1 MKKKIIVTGI
11 ILFCLVSLIVFLCVK
26 NINKSNEQSS
36 NSNNF
41 KIVTSFYPMYII
53 AENLTKNAQNI
64 ELSNMAEVNGG
75 CLHDYTLST
84 NDVKKFENA
93 DVFIENGVGIEN
105 FTEKLLQVYSNLKV
119 IDSSTGITDIINDEE
134 GENGHIWTSMENY
147 KKQVKN
153 IANNLAKYNTENAE
167 IYNRN
172 ADEYIEKIEELNR
185 NYKEELSSL
194 SGKKAICL
202 NEAFSYLARD
212 LNLDII
218 MVETDH
224 EESTLSADKLKEL
237 IGKKE
242 EQQEGNDKKKIENL
256 VFLIILSIITIV
268 IINII
273 WNGNKKEDKKET
285 DSNSKQ
291 LATTNQITND
301 SKNNVQLTDNLEEKL
316 ENILG
321 KIQGVG
327 AVKVCINYSESS
339 EVVAMYNESSKVS
352 NTEESDTSGGTR
364 KIQETDSQK
373 DIIYKEEN
381 GEKTPITQKVVQP
394 KIEGAII
401 TAKGANNADTKAN
414 IIQAVEAVTGLATH
428 KIQVFEMNG

>member
-1 MKKKIIVTGI
+1 MGD
-11 ILFCLVSLIVFLCVK
+11 
-26 NINKSNEQSS
+26 
-36 NSNNF
+36 
-41 KIVTSFYPMYII
+41 
-53 AENLTKNAQNI
+53 
-64 ELSNMAEVNGG
+64 
-75 CLHDYTLST
+75 DYTLST

-237 IGKKE
+237 IKQVKE
-242 EQQEGNDKKKIENL
+242 SNIQVIIIGENDNTQNAETIAKETNAKIYKLKTGMGGDYSQDSYLKDMEYNLNVLKKI
-256 VFLIILSIITIV
+256 
-268 IINII
+268 
-273 WNGNKKEDKKET
+273 
-285 DSNSKQ
+285 
-291 LATTNQITND
+291 
-301 SKNNVQLTDNLEEKL
+301 
-316 ENILG
+316 G
-321 KIQGVG
+321 K
-327 AVKVCINYSESS
+327 
-339 EVVAMYNESSKVS
+339 
-352 NTEESDTSGGTR
+352 
-364 KIQETDSQK
+364 
-373 DIIYKEEN
+373 
-381 GEKTPITQKVVQP
+381 
-394 KIEGAII
+394 
-401 TAKGANNADTKAN
+401 
-414 IIQAVEAVTGLATH
+414 
-428 KIQVFEMNG
+428 

>member
-53 AENLTKNAQNI
+53 AENLTQNAQNI

-224 EESTLSADKLKEL
+224 EESTLSADKLREL
-237 IGKKE
+237 IKQVKE
-242 EQQEGNDKKKIENL
+242 SNIQVIIIGENDNTQNAETIAKETNAKIYKLKTGMGGDYSQDSYLKDMEYNLNVLKKI
-256 VFLIILSIITIV
+256 
-268 IINII
+268 
-273 WNGNKKEDKKET
+273 
-285 DSNSKQ
+285 
-291 LATTNQITND
+291 
-301 SKNNVQLTDNLEEKL
+301 
-316 ENILG
+316 G
-321 KIQGVG
+321 K
-327 AVKVCINYSESS
+327 
-339 EVVAMYNESSKVS
+339 
-352 NTEESDTSGGTR
+352 
-364 KIQETDSQK
+364 
-373 DIIYKEEN
+373 
-381 GEKTPITQKVVQP
+381 
-394 KIEGAII
+394 
-401 TAKGANNADTKAN
+401 
-414 IIQAVEAVTGLATH
+414 
-428 KIQVFEMNG
+428 

>member
-1 MKKKIIVTGI
+1 MVLFMKKKIIVTGI

-53 AENLTKNAQNI
+53 AENLTQNAQNI

-224 EESTLSADKLKEL
+224 EESTLSADK
-237 IGKKE
+237 
-242 EQQEGNDKKKIENL
+242 
-256 VFLIILSIITIV
+256 SP
-268 IINII
+268 
-273 WNGNKKEDKKET
+273 
-285 DSNSKQ
+285 
-291 LATTNQITND
+291 A
-301 SKNNVQLTDNLEEKL
+301 
-316 ENILG
+316 
-321 KIQGVG
+321 
-327 AVKVCINYSESS
+327 
-339 EVVAMYNESSKVS
+339 
-352 NTEESDTSGGTR
+352 
-364 KIQETDSQK
+364 
-373 DIIYKEEN
+373 
-381 GEKTPITQKVVQP
+381 
-394 KIEGAII
+394 
-401 TAKGANNADTKAN
+401 
-414 IIQAVEAVTGLATH
+414 
-428 KIQVFEMNG
+428 